1 MSGATDVEREI
12 LTFLLLFK
20 NGSLY
25 IVTVTDYPEHADC
38 PANSYTSFSHVSYLL
53 ELSVANSFP
62 SGLSLISDTTTATPT
77 KQTPVR
83 LLIPNT
89 QSVIRRVRI
98 ILDNRDAVQWRT
110 LHGARYNKQT

>member
-12 LTFLLLFK
+12 LTFVLLFE

-25 IVTVTDYPEHADC
+25 IITVTDYPEHTDC
-38 PANSYTSFSHVSYLL
+38 AANSYTSFSHVSYLL

-62 SGLSLISDTTTATPT
+62 SGLSLISETTTATPT

-110 LHGARYNKQT
+110 VHGTR